1 MTGRG
6 SRIVRWG
13 LGWTITLILAVA
25 GGAGPFGSAP
35 AGAAKGSAAPAPAD
49 SGYAPEPVTEIPP
62 AIPPITKP
70 ALGVVLSGGG
80 ARGLAHVGVLR
91 ALEEAGIA
99 PDVLVGCS
107 MGSVIGGL
115 YACGYSPAE
124 MESVATAIDW
134 SRFFSGSS
142 KRRYADVLQEL
153 DERLGLLTIHW
164 KGIRPVDATGSLAS
178 SAEAEE
184 MYTRLTLDSEA
195 LAGGDFDSLAVPF
208 RAAVAD
214 LRSGD
219 LGLVGHGSL
228 GRAMAASSSVPLV
241 FEPVVIDTFTF
252 VDGGVVDNF
261 PIFAARD
268 LGATAVVGVD
278 VAVPLGPE
286 PAFLSPITVA
296 ARTLE
301 ILNQGTKGKT
311 NDQASVIVRPD
322 LGGLRTTSFGRA
334 DSLIAAGY
342 RAGRAAIPEIVAALD
357 SLGVDRSRLRARI
370 DSLRAFRARS
380 RRTLD
385 GKRIGRIEIAGLHRY
400 PPRVVRQEMV
410 IGEGDLWDMNA
421 AIRSLGNLNSTGRFQ
436 YVRFEV
442 EPSGVDRLTLRV
454 RLAET
459 PVITTGLGARVGTE
473 RGWEGL
479 LRIADADLFGSANT
493 GSVEFMGGEDRQLM
507 VVQAE
512 TPYLLPRHWTQRARL
527 FGFLDQL
534 PRYQG
539 RRRDGTLDLRRLGI
553 DAPRLGYLVGRHGL
567 VEAGP
572 RWEWDHH
579 GAFARSGIAE
589 HDSRTF
595 SLVAKAFYLA
605 WLPAS
610 ETRRGLDLDLEG
622 EWGWRALGGEFPFR
636 RYRARLAARVPAPRG
651 GFWGAHLEL
660 GYADRAL
667 SPARRFRLG
676 GPESLIGIHQEE
688 LLGDELLSTGLF
700 HEFKAVGPA
709 RLRLLAD
716 LGAVW
721 NRPDDMQ
728 IHDLRGG
735 VGAELRVSLPVG
747 PLSVSYGHAAGG
759 RDLWILELGFPFER
773 PR

>member
-1 MTGRG
+1 M
-6 SRIVRWG
+6 
-13 LGWTITLILAVA
+13 
-25 GGAGPFGSAP
+25 
-35 AGAAKGSAAPAPAD
+35 
-49 SGYAPEPVTEIPP
+49 
-62 AIPPITKP
+62 
-70 ALGVVLSGGG
+70 
-80 ARGLAHVGVLR
+80 GVLR

-164 KGIRPVDATGSLAS
+164 RGIRPVDATGSLAS

-219 LGLVGHGSL
+219 LGLVGQGSL

-241 FEPVVIDTFTF
+241 FEPVMIDTFTF

-334 DSLIAAGY
+334 DTLIAAGY

-370 DSLRAFRARS
+370 DSFRAFRARS

-436 YVRFEV
+436 YV
-442 EPSGVDRLTLRV
+442 
-454 RLAET
+454 
-459 PVITTGLGARVGTE
+459 
-473 RGWEGL
+473 
-479 LRIADADLFGSANT
+479 GS
-493 GSVEFMGGEDRQLM
+493 R
-507 VVQAE
+507 
-512 TPYLLPRHWTQRARL
+512 
-527 FGFLDQL
+527 
-534 PRYQG
+534 
-539 RRRDGTLDLRRLGI
+539 
-553 DAPRLGYLVGRHGL
+553 
-567 VEAGP
+567 
-572 RWEWDHH
+572 
-579 GAFARSGIAE
+579 
-589 HDSRTF
+589 
-595 SLVAKAFYLA
+595 
-605 WLPAS
+605 
-610 ETRRGLDLDLEG
+610 
-622 EWGWRALGGEFPFR
+622 
-636 RYRARLAARVPAPRG
+636 
-651 GFWGAHLEL
+651 
-660 GYADRAL
+660 
-667 SPARRFRLG
+667 
-676 GPESLIGIHQEE
+676 
-688 LLGDELLSTGLF
+688 
-700 HEFKAVGPA
+700 
-709 RLRLLAD
+709 
-716 LGAVW
+716 W
-721 NRPDDMQ
+721 NR
-728 IHDLRGG
+728 R
-735 VGAELRVSLPVG
+735 AST
-747 PLSVSYGHAAGG
+747 A
-759 RDLWILELGFPFER
+759 
-773 PR
+773 